1 MVPLFL
7 KGSVM
12 NTIEASNFDL
22 LAILVGKT
30 KARLFAQKPLS
41 ELLGLAKAR
50 STSNISVVREVV
62 QPYVIDDVLMAAKE
76 LITRYLAEEAKQND
90 VLSSPG
96 AVRNYLRLKL
106 GDLEHE
112 VFCTLFLDIQHRPI
126 AIEELFRGTLS
137 QTSVYPREVVK
148 RALAHN
154 AAEVIFAHN
163 HPSGVSEPS
172 MADQNLTNALKSAL
186 ALVDIKVLD
195 HFVVVRHQITSFAE
209 KGLL

>member
-1 MVPLFL
+1 
-7 KGSVM
+7 M

-30 KARLFAQKPLS
+30 KARLLAQKPLS
-41 ELLGLAKAR
+41 ELLGLAKAL

-172 MADQNLTNALKSAL
+172 MADQNLTHALKSAL

-195 HFVVVRHQITSFAE
+195 HFVVTHYQITSFAE

>member
-1 MVPLFL
+1 
-7 KGSVM
+7 M

-30 KARLFAQKPLS
+30 KARLLAQKPLS
-41 ELLGLAKAR
+41 ELLGLAKAL

-195 HFVVVRHQITSFAE
+195 HFVVTHYQITSFAE

>member
-1 MVPLFL
+1 
-7 KGSVM
+7 M

-41 ELLGLAKAR
+41 ELLGLAKAS

-112 VFCTLFLDIQHRPI
+112 VFCTLFLDSQHRPI

-137 QTSVYPREVVK
+137 QASVYPREVVK

-154 AAEVIFAHN
+154 AAEAIFAHN

-172 MADQNLTNALKSAL
+172 MADQNLTHALKSAL

>member
-1 MVPLFL
+1 
-7 KGSVM
+7 M

-30 KARLFAQKPLS
+30 KARLLAQKPLR
-41 ELLGLAKAR
+41 ELLGLAKAL

-195 HFVVVRHQITSFAE
+195 HFVVTHYQITSFAE